1 MISPQQY
8 RKLMKHYRLKNN
20 ISQSATKAG
29 VDQKT
34 ASKYVKGA
42 PGPEERRGARH
53 WRTHPDI
60 FGEVWLGIEEALFR
74 EPDLQAKVLFE
85 QLLEQEPGKF
95 TRQQRRS
102 FERRV
107 RAWKRRYGAEPE
119 LFFSQEHKP
128 GDRLQLDW
136 MYCDSLEI
144 EIGGQRLE
152 HLLVHVVLPYSNW
165 EWARVCYSES
175 YLSLKRGLQ
184 SALVELGGSP
194 RFCQTDQSSTATH
207 VRGRSEGQRSGR
219 EYNARY
225 LGLLAHYGLEPAV
238 IGVGEP
244 HENGDVE
251 SGHGHLRTAIDQ
263 ALRLAGS
270 RQFASVAQ
278 YEAFLFGLLRKRNA
292 SRGERC
298 ERERSTLR
306 VLPPTRWPEYDEE
319 VLSVS
324 REALCRVGKQAYSVP
339 ARYAGERL
347 RVRIWETEL
356 EFVWNGE
363 VVERTERR
371 RGKPGVFINWRHVIG
386 ALLRKPGALKGWRYR
401 EAMFPNRRWRT
412 LYDLLTERH
421 SPGRAEREYLGI
433 LALGLEHR
441 LETLEAAI
449 EELGDQV
456 SLDTMRRSFCPPP
469 NNIVEMALEVDL
481 RAYDELLSQQ
491 SSQIAN
497 QEVA

>member
-1 MISPQQY
+1 
-8 RKLMKHYRLKNN
+8 MKHYRLKRN
-20 ISQSATKAG
+20 ISQSAIKAG
-29 VDQKT
+29 IDRKT
-34 ASKYVKGA
+34 ASKYTQGA
-42 PGPEERRGARH
+42 PSPEQEARARH
-53 WRTHPDI
+53 WRTHQDI
-60 FGEVWLGIEEALFR
+60 FGQVWLGIEEALFR
-74 EPDLQAKVLFE
+74 EPHLQAKVLFE

-95 TRQQRRS
+95 SRRQRRS

-107 RAWKRRYGAEPE
+107 RAWKRRYGSEPE

-194 RFCQTDQSSTATH
+194 RRCQTDQSSTATH
-207 VRGRSEGQRSGR
+207 VRGRSEGRRSGR

-251 SGHGHLRTAIDQ
+251 SAHGHLRTSIDQ

-278 YEAFLFGLLRKRNA
+278 YEGFLFELLRKRN
-292 SRGERC
+292 STRGERF
-298 ERERSTLR
+298 EQERSTLR
-306 VLPPTRWPEYDEE
+306 TLPSTRWPEYEEE
-319 VLSVS
+319 VVRVS

-339 ARYAGERL
+339 ARYAQERL

-371 RGKPGVFINWRHVIG
+371 RGHQGVFVNWRHVIQ

-401 EAMFPNRRWRT
+401 EAMFPNARWRG
-412 LYDLLTERH
+412 LYDLFKERH

-441 LETLEAAI
+441 LESLEATI
-449 EELGDQV
+449 GELEQEV
-456 SLDTMRRSFCPPP
+456 SLDAMRRRFCPP
-469 NNIVEMALEVDL
+469 NNIVEMSLEVNL
-481 RAYDELLSQQ
+481 SSYDELLAAESVDPTR
-491 SSQIAN
+491 